1 MDGFTA
7 SADQVV
13 YFDGGEGPLLGILTA
28 APDPVEGVVV
38 CAGGWHGGSIN
49 ANRMIVRFAR
59 GLAAGGRNVVRFDWH
74 GAGES
79 PGHIRFFRLD
89 DPGSGDAVGAA
100 ALARSAADLPISL
113 VGICIGTRA
122 VLAAAPHIP
131 SLERVVL
138 VNFPL
143 PTARAKAK
151 RAGRIGAATAVRE
164 GIRPSAIQGW
174 FQPAT
179 RRVYIKF
186 LRLKWQAAKN
196 AVLPKKTS
204 EADGEVQR
212 RAAASASDVDA
223 LVAQIAELID
233 RGVQVLF
240 LFGADDAT
248 YEQFVA
254 AREGPLGA
262 VLESEAADVTVETVA
277 GDLTGYSSLES
288 QAAFLDIV
296 TDWLER
302 PVRQP

>member
-1 MDGFTA
+1 MTDPLTA
-7 SADQVV
+7 SADHVV

-28 APDPVEGVVV
+28 APDPVENVVV

-59 GLAAGGRNVVRFDWH
+59 RLAAGGRNVVRFDWY

-100 ALARSAADLPISL
+100 ALARDAADLPTSL

-179 RRVYIKF
+179 RRVYVKF
-186 LRLKWQAAKN
+186 LRLKWQAVKN
-196 AVLPKKTS
+196 RVLPKKTD
-204 EADGEVQR
+204 ADGEVRR

-223 LVAQIAELID
+223 LVAQIGELID

-240 LFGADDAT
+240 LFGDDDAA

-254 AREGPLGA
+254 AQEGTLGA
-262 VLESEAADVTVETVA
+262 ILERGAAGVTVQAVS

-296 TDWLER
+296 TNWLER